1 MNLALLFTLLLALA
15 LGGHGQR
22 GAPRTPE
29 ETARIERLRGELEDL
44 SPEARRKLLARA
56 HALRER
62 ERQLERELSPE
73 LRRRFDEGDPEE
85 CRRRWRKH
93 LKERFRQSGKQLYER
108 LPPRLR
114 KALEQAT
121 PEERRALLERILSD
135 PDGLGARL
143 ARRLCERLGV
153 PPGERRRYEEL
164 KPLERL
170 RRLHELDRA
179 ERRKRRGRP

>member
-1 MNLALLFTLLLALA
+1 MNLAVLLVLLAA
-15 LGGHGQR
+15 LGLGGPAQR

-29 ETARIERLRGELEDL
+29 ESARIERLRGEFEELD
-44 SPEARRKLLARA
+44 PAARRKLLARA

-85 CRRRWRKH
+85 CRRLWRQH
-93 LKERFRQSGKQLYER
+93 VKERFRQSGKQLYDR
-108 LPPRLR
+108 LPPRLKR
-114 KALEQAT
+114 ALERAT
-121 PEERRALLERILSD
+121 PEERRVLLERLLAD
-135 PDGLGARL
+135 PDGVGARL

-153 PPGERRRYEEL
+153 PPGERGRYEEL
-164 KPLERL
+164 KPVERL

-179 ERRKRRGRP
+179 ERKKRRGRP

>member
-1 MNLALLFTLLLALA
+1 MNLALLLTLLGALF
-15 LGGHGQR
+15 LGGHTQR

-29 ETARIERLRGELEDL
+29 EAARIERLRGEFEQLDAA
-44 SPEARRKLLARA
+44 ARQKLLARA

-73 LRRRFDEGDPEE
+73 LRRRFDEGDPAE
-85 CRRRWRKH
+85 CRRLWRQH

-108 LPPRLR
+108 LPPNLQ
-114 KALEQAT
+114 KQLERAS
-121 PEERRALLERILSD
+121 PAERRVLLERLLSD
-135 PDGLGARL
+135 PVGLGARL
-143 ARRLCERLGV
+143 SRRLCERLGV

-164 KPLERL
+164 KPVERL

-179 ERRKRRGRP
+179 ERKKRRERP